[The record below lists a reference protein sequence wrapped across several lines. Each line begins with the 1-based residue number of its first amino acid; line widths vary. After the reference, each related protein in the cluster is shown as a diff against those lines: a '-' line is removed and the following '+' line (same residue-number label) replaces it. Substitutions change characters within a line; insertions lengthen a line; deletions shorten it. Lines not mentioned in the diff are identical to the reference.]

1 MGTKSAKEAVAD
13 FGKSVIQMIAQIVA
27 QRMAAK
33 IVGGILDSALGSM
46 GGDSEGGSSG
56 GSPLSNIFGSLFKFA
71 DGGIVTAPTLG
82 LIGEKGYSEAV
93 IPLTRGHMEKLG
105 IAGQKESVRPIQVIV
120 QTHDATSFRRSEA
133 QIAASVRRAVTAGQR
148 FS

>member
-1 MGTKSAKEAVAD
+1 MVSPAAGAIGW
-13 FGKSVIQMIAQIVA
+13 GKSLT
-27 QRMAAK
+27 
-33 IVGGILDSALGSM
+33 GIR
-46 GGDSEGGSSG
+46 
-56 GSPLSNIFGSLFKFA
+56 PFA

-105 IAGQKESVRPIQVIV
+105 LAQQKEASRPIQVFV
-120 QTHDATSFRRSEA
+120 QSPDATSFRRSEA

>member
-1 MGTKSAKEAVAD
+1 MVSPAEGTVGW
-13 FGKSVIQMIAQIVA
+13 GKNFAN
-27 QRMAAK
+27 
-33 IVGGILDSALGSM
+33 IL
-46 GGDSEGGSSG
+46 
-56 GSPLSNIFGSLFKFA
+56 PFA
-71 DGGIVTAPTLG
+71 NGGIVTAPTLG

-105 IAGQKESVRPIQVIV
+105 LAQQKEASRPIQVFV
-120 QTHDATSFRRSEA
+120 QSPDATSFRRSEA